1 MAIKTYFKAEDLSH
15 NAIVV
20 VGYNRIASIKRL
32 LSSLTIACYDDE
44 VPLVISIDRSGNEE
58 LYAYVNNFSWKHGNK
73 YVIIQEERRG
83 LKEHIYR
90 CGDLSQYFK
99 SITILEDDLF
109 VSPYFY
115 QYVKQTVEK
124 YGDNPNV
131 AGISL
136 YRNEFNGFNSLPLYF
151 LNIGHDV
158 FAYQST
164 STWGETFTYD
174 MWIPF

>member
-73 YVIIQEERRG
+73 YVIIQA
-83 LKEHIYR
+83 I
-90 CGDLSQYFK
+90 
-99 SITILEDDLF
+99 
-109 VSPYFY
+109 
-115 QYVKQTVEK
+115 
-124 YGDNPNV
+124 
-131 AGISL
+131 
-136 YRNEFNGFNSLPLYF
+136 
-151 LNIGHDV
+151 
-158 FAYQST
+158 
-164 STWGETFTYD
+164 
-174 MWIPF
+174 